1 VTSGGFSGG
10 LAGPALL
17 EASTVGPAPV
27 TPSPVEAA
35 ALPVDAATA
44 HRALEQLDAGHGPA
58 HLRRRR
64 TSRRDRPVVDAGHLV
79 PLVAR
84 TLPPD
89 RAAEALRAGAGP
101 HEPARS
107 SYGSATDRPV
117 TTLRSFGDHPK

>member
-1 VTSGGFSGG
+1 M
-10 LAGPALL
+10 LATARH
-17 EASTVGPAPV
+17 TF
-27 TPSPVEAA
+27 
-35 ALPVDAATA
+35 VDAGRLAEIA
-44 HRALEQLDAGHGPA
+44 RL
-58 HLRRRR
+58 
-64 TSRRDRPVVDAGHLV
+64 VDAGHLV

-84 TLPPD
+84 TLPLD